1 MGMEQEHNTDENQ
14 FDDLPAALVEA
25 LKRDDKALPVITARV
40 DRRIAELAREQ
51 FADRVASS
59 ALPKTAWLGL
69 AAALAVVVVGL
80 QLWQPAL
87 QERRD
92 IYADVDGSGR
102 IDIADVLATARRG
115 SLSQAEIDAFANRV
129 VSLNPVGDAS

>member
-1 MGMEQEHNTDENQ
+1 MGMEREQDTDETP
-14 FDDLPAALVEA
+14 FDDLPASLVEA
-25 LKRDDKALPVITARV
+25 LRRADEALPVITARV

-51 FADRVASS
+51 FADRVAPS
-59 ALPKTAWLGL
+59 AMRKAAWMGL

-102 IDIADVLATARRG
+102 IDIADVLATARRE